1 MQKPSISFHTVSGI
15 TKFHYVLYLIGS
27 VTEVEPDQE
36 RDTWPRPEMTKAL
49 KGLNVYQIRFKLYL
63 DGN

>member
-27 VTEVEPDQE
+27 VTEVEPDYISLNKVLLHE
-36 RDTWPRPEMTKAL
+36 R
-49 KGLNVYQIRFKLYL
+49 
-63 DGN
+63 